1 MMESVFRIISYNQ
14 YSKVITINGI
24 LPIIDGYNELD
35 KQKHNVTYTLSL
47 P

>member
-1 MMESVFRIISYNQ
+1 MMEAVFKINSYNQ

-24 LPIIDGYNELD
+24 LPIINGYD
-35 KQKHNVTYTLSL
+35 KTVGNTNNVTYTLSL